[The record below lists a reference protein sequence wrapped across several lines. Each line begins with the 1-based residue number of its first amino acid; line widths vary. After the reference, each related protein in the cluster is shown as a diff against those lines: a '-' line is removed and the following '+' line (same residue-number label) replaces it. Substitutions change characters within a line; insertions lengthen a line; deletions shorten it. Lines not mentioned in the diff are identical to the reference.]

1 MGSCLSCLTHWGRG
15 KMTAIFQ
22 TTSSNAF
29 SWMKVYEFRSR
40 FHWSWFL
47 RVQLTIFQHW
57 FRNWLGADQATSHF
71 LNQCWFVYWR
81 IYASLGLNELRVN
94 FPTLAPLAH
103 VYWLLQ
109 WPIRE
114 GQVSRIK
121 CQLDSGGPKVK
132 NNKWCVIRFGTS
144 IMVTRWCLTRCVL
157 VTPYGDQDLCQ
168 HWLR

>member
-1 MGSCLSCLTHWGRG
+1 MSLFIHALTSMRSCLSCLTHWGRG

-22 TTSSNAF
+22 RTSSNAF

-57 FRNWLGADQATSHF
+57 FRNWLGADH
-71 LNQCWFVYWR
+71 
-81 IYASLGLNELRVN
+81 IYASLSLNELRVN

-103 VYWLLQ
+103 AYWLLQ
-109 WPIRE
+109 WLIRE

-121 CQLDSGGPKVK
+121 CQLDSGAPQVN
-132 NNKWCVIRFGTS
+132 NNKWCVIRIGTS
-144 IMVTRWCLTRCVL
+144 IMVTRWSLNHL
-157 VTPYGDQDLCQ
+157 SS
-168 HWLR
+168 